1 VSDDE
6 NPPAPE
12 PTPVPV
18 LEPTSEPTPVPT
30 PVPTAASEPTP
41 APEPAPVRK
50 GRARRVALAALP
62 VVLVLAAVAGA
73 GAYTKV
79 TVDGADR
86 TVPTRL
92 WQKPAHEPAKDPA
105 GDIVRGRATTELSKL
120 LLPVPAGFR
129 LGPDSGT
136 YGNDTEL
143 SGPAATAE
151 MKDGGRGLSGRQR
164 RDFEKRVDKLRI
176 QGLAVRTYTSHDN
189 DLVVDTQ
196 LVRMKDKKAVRDL
209 YTFRYELFDSVGV
222 LRDGPKIDG
231 HKRNASCFLDP
242 KDDERRIEG
251 MFCMAYEGEVMV
263 TFSATGI
270 EPFRKADVAELVKD
284 QLNHITSPGEYV

>member
-1 VSDDE
+1 MSDE
-6 NPPAPE
+6 NTPEPTAAPE
-12 PTPVPV
+12 PAIVP
-18 LEPTSEPTPVPT
+18 
-30 PVPTAASEPTP
+30 A
-41 APEPAPVRK
+41 PAPVRK
-50 GRARRVALAALP
+50 RRARRVALAALP

-105 GDIVRGRATTELSKL
+105 GDIERGRSSTELSKL
-120 LLPVPAGFR
+120 LLPVPSGFR

-136 YGNDTEL
+136 YGNDAEI

-151 MKDGGRGLSGRQR
+151 MKDSGRGLSGRQR
-164 RDFEKRVDKLRI
+164 REFEKRVDKLHV
-176 QGLAVRTYTSHDN
+176 QGLAVRTYASDDN

-209 YTFRYELFDSVGV
+209 YTFRHELLDSIGV

-231 HKRNASCFLDP
+231 HRRNASCFLNP
-242 KDDERRIEG
+242 KEGKRRVEG

-263 TFSATGI
+263 TFSASGTA
-270 EPFRKADVAELVKD
+270 PFRKADVAELVKD
-284 QLNHITSPGEYV
+284 QLNHITSPGEYI